1 MHRVRQ
7 GNVRPVARA
16 SSCIRGHESERV
28 WCVHVCV
35 YVCVCLSFGT
45 TPPPLPS
52 AFSAETCTDELFVLV
67 VVVLVVNNTCT
78 PSHLTPPPLPSSDF
92 CIHTHHQLSHVA
104 VDGCARHL
112 SSEQWDLLLCRVVEW
127 MQVDAADAYTAALAA
142 AATRACTAIAQLM
155 TRLQQVSL
163 CPVTCL
169 HTLAPETFHVLLMSC
184 SCLAHVLLMSCSSL
198 VHFNLLN
205 LLHLLILLCPRQA
218 GSVAPN
224 LSPVLAKLLPEWR
237 QFFVPQVAI
246 AVLSALQ
253 QCGDIV

>member
-1 MHRVRQ
+1 M
-7 GNVRPVARA
+7 
-16 SSCIRGHESERV
+16 
-28 WCVHVCV
+28 
-35 YVCVCLSFGT
+35 CVCLCVSVIWHN
-45 TPPPLPS
+45 PPPLPS

-184 SCLAHVLLMSCSSL
+184 SCLAHRWSISTSLTSSTSLFFFVLARLEALPQTCRLFSPSCCPSGGS
-198 VHFNLLN
+198 FSFRRWPLLFS
-205 LLHLLILLCPRQA
+205 LLC
-218 GSVAPN
+218 N
-224 LSPVLAKLLPEWR
+224 
-237 QFFVPQVAI
+237 
-246 AVLSALQ
+246 SAETL
-253 QCGDIV
+253 CK